1 MLLLYLT
8 NTIKCD
14 ILHYIKQEER
24 TSIMKLSEMTIRSD
38 ESAAFALR
46 ELYQSFGYLRYKIS
60 KFEEYDFY
68 ARNKSFLVSESVLTF
83 TDTNGKLLA
92 LKPDVT
98 LSIVKNTK
106 DGNGIQ
112 KVYYNENV
120 YRVSGRTHEF
130 QEIMQTGLECIG
142 EIDLYSVC
150 EVLSLAQKSLSI
162 ISKNYIL
169 DISHMGFLSSLLDE
183 ATSDEDLKRG
193 LLSFIREKNIHGIKQ
208 LCADSEI
215 NENISERIVKTA
227 SLYGRLADILPTLRS
242 LCINSGMASAVDEL
256 ESISEVLAL
265 NGDSGRLHVDFSIV
279 NDMNY
284 YNGIIFQGYID
295 GIESEVLSGGRYG
308 NLLRKMGRKSDALGF
323 AVYLDRLERFGG
335 ADNSFD
341 VDTLILYDDSS
352 DVKALTKAVNSLAAD
367 GISVVAQKSVPQGLK
382 FRTALKLTERGL
394 EPVETN
400 D

>member
-1 MLLLYLT
+1 
-8 NTIKCD
+8 
-14 ILHYIKQEER
+14 
-24 TSIMKLSEMTIRSD
+24 
-38 ESAAFALR
+38 
-46 ELYQSFGYLRYKIS
+46 
-60 KFEEYDFY
+60 
-68 ARNKSFLVSESVLTF
+68 
-83 TDTNGKLLA
+83 
-92 LKPDVT
+92 
-98 LSIVKNTK
+98 
-106 DGNGIQ
+106 
-112 KVYYNENV
+112 
-120 YRVSGRTHEF
+120 
-130 QEIMQTGLECIG
+130 
-142 EIDLYSVC
+142 
-150 EVLSLAQKSLSI
+150 
-162 ISKNYIL
+162 
-169 DISHMGFLSSLLDE
+169 
-183 ATSDEDLKRG
+183 
-193 LLSFIREKNIHGIKQ
+193 
-208 LCADSEI
+208 
-215 NENISERIVKTA
+215 
-227 SLYGRLADILPTLRS
+227 
-242 LCINSGMASAVDEL
+242 MASAVDEL

-335 ADNSFD
+335 SDNSFD

>member
-1 MLLLYLT
+1 M
-8 NTIKCD
+8 
-14 ILHYIKQEER
+14 
-24 TSIMKLSEMTIRSD
+24 
-38 ESAAFALR
+38 
-46 ELYQSFGYLRYKIS
+46 
-60 KFEEYDFY
+60 
-68 ARNKSFLVSESVLTF
+68 
-83 TDTNGKLLA
+83 
-92 LKPDVT
+92 
-98 LSIVKNTK
+98 
-106 DGNGIQ
+106 
-112 KVYYNENV
+112 
-120 YRVSGRTHEF
+120 YRVAGRTHEF

-183 ATSDEDLKRG
+183 ATSDEELKRG

-335 ADNSFD
+335 SDNSFD

-352 DVKALTKAVNSLAAD
+352 DVKAPTKAVNSLAAD